1 MIYHSFLPF
10 LFRPCSL
17 LASLKSLILLVPGQ
31 NMVVHIRMNEEE
43 GMYYKIRLTK
53 LSLMFGVTLS
63 SLTNYSQQLSD
74 PLHHQFTSYTFH
86 ILLWIKDLERIMD
99 YLIEALLFSH
109 LTKKIL
115 LFTFNLIFTN
125 LDVLSIVLLALKRA
139 WSVLMIWMISSL
151 VLLHSFHFYF
161 FHIIITTINA
171 LHCLLKNDSFHQDV
185 NNSLI

>member
-74 PLHHQFTSYTFH
+74 PLHHQFTSLLF
-86 ILLWIKDLERIMD
+86 ILLTFKIKDLERIMD

-109 LTKKIL
+109 LTKRLL
-115 LFTFNLIFTN
+115 LFSFNLIFTN

-161 FHIIITTINA
+161 FQIITTTINA
-171 LHCLLKNDSFHQDV
+171 IHCLL
-185 NNSLI
+185 